1 MKTSLI
7 ALLLALTITGC
18 DQVIQRLS
26 KKTSNNPSVAQP
38 ETAEKSSP
46 KDVPRGTE
54 IPLKKDER
62 KGDEKPAEH
71 AINRKYPSSPTT
83 NQAQRDE
90 HKKSKGVNQQQEA
103 AAVDS
108 KGKSAIQEKRKADI
122 NPTEVDD
129 TYTGTV
135 RRGNVSR
142 EY

>member
-7 ALLLALTITGC
+7 ALLVALTITGC

-26 KKTSNNPSVAQP
+26 NKTSNNPSVVQP
-38 ETAEKSSP
+38 ETARESSP
-46 KDVPRGTE
+46 KEISRGAE
-54 IPLKKDER
+54 IPAKTDGRE
-62 KGDEKPAEH
+62 GDKKPAEH
-71 AINRKYPSSPTT
+71 AINRNPPSPKM

-90 HKKSKGVNQQQEA
+90 QKKTDVINQQQET

-108 KGKSAIQEKRKADI
+108 KGKSAIQEKRKAEAK
-122 NPTEVDD
+122 PSEVDD
-129 TYTGTV
+129 KDIGTV